1 MQIQW
6 SLSSWSGLCE
16 RWNNNIHL
24 WRCLGPFT
32 CIMKKSGLLQH
43 HCNRSYV
50 AVEEGVVGFS
60 STFHKSSNFLPP
72 VKLSAQVKH
81 GLQGTHTLVLR
92 SASILLIIHWNTHF
106 TPQRKYLYVQQLIT
120 LSKRVW
126 RCAHQTSESLRFEL
140 SKRICELKEAKE
152 RIWGCRKC
160 SGAWT
165 E

>member
-50 AVEEGVVGFS
+50 AVEEGVVGLS

-81 GLQGTHTLVLR
+81 GLQGTHTLVLH

-120 LSKRVW
+120 LSKMSGSKLQFKLWLTFQAELMCRALV
-126 RCAHQTSESLRFEL
+126 TTVSEEMP
-140 SKRICELKEAKE
+140 
-152 RIWGCRKC
+152 
-160 SGAWT
+160 
-165 E
+165 